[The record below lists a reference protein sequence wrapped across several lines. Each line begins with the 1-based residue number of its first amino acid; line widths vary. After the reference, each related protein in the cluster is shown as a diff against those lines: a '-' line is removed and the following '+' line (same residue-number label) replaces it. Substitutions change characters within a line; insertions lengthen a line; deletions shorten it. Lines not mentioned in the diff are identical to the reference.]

1 MFQVSGAT
9 VTKFDGLGV
18 KALVEFVVVWEPIF
32 DDKLYELRTI
42 IFLYIFMGR
51 LTIFFFCSSFF
62 FLVMRNS
69 RCYIF
74 TRRYIKNQLIVCE
87 DCET

>member
-18 KALVEFVVVWEPIF
+18 KALVEFLVLWEPFF
-32 DDKLYELRTI
+32 DDKLYELCTI

-51 LTIFFFCSSFF
+51 LTIFFSVPLFF
-62 FLVMRNS
+62 WLWEIQGVI
-69 RCYIF
+69 YLHAD
-74 TRRYIKNQLIVCE
+74 T
-87 DCET
+87 